1 MRDKPCDCTATCRK
15 ARCQSLMPL
24 KRQTMVD
31 PNPLYGKNH
40 KGVIFMGKGFD
51 TFMKNPYW
59 REVYESAPSE
69 RLKEYY
75 RLRFDLSP
83 FVMGEDYHDPKA
95 SHKLE
100 ELLLSREDI
109 QYIQKYAGSGMAWT
123 YYEKF
128 IQRLTGEYEGYSF
141 PAAAFQVEIWNPW
154 YQADLNPR
162 G

>member
-1 MRDKPCDCTATCRK
+1 
-15 ARCQSLMPL
+15 
-24 KRQTMVD
+24 
-31 PNPLYGKNH
+31 
-40 KGVIFMGKGFD
+40 MGKGFD
-51 TFMKNPYW
+51 TFMENPYW

-83 FVMGEDYHDPKA
+83 FVMGEDYQDPEA
-95 SHKLE
+95 SQKLE
-100 ELLLSREDI
+100 ELLLSRKDI
-109 QYIQKYAGSGMAWT
+109 QYIEKYAGSGMARA

-128 IQRLTGEYEGYSF
+128 IQRLTGEFEGYSF

-154 YQADLNPR
+154 YQADLNSR